1 MQRIADVMTLR
12 LIESQLFALV
22 LWNPRDTMAHMPVYL
37 LAVHA
42 YRSWMPDRP
51 EGYVKR
57 GDGILPADPELAEV
71 YNAIAN
77 EPAARF
83 GDEQQQLLIDES
95 LATSAKQSLRC
106 HFAATD
112 PTHVHLLLSWKTAKT
127 SAAVRKSI
135 KTSLTRRLNLECEK
149 RTWFSRSGS
158 RKRVAGEDHFNNLVQ
173 SSLPS
178 HRGWKWSEARGY
190 FK

>member
-1 MQRIADVMTLR
+1 MTLR
-12 LIESQLFALV
+12 LAKSQLLALA
-22 LWNPRDTMAHMPVYL
+22 LFGPRGTINRMPVYL
-37 LAVHA
+37 LTVHA

-51 EGYVKR
+51 EGYVRR
-57 GDGILPADPELAEV
+57 GEGILPTDPELAEV

-77 EPAARF
+77 EPAIRF

-95 LATSAKQSLRC
+95 LTTSAKQSLRC

-112 PTHVHLLLSWKTAKT
+112 PTHIHLLLSWKTAKT

-135 KTSLTRRLNLECEK
+135 KTSLTLRLNLECEQ

-158 RKRVAGEDHFNNLVQ
+158 RKRVTDEDHFNNLVQ
-173 SSLPS
+173 SYLPS

-190 FK
+190 FQ